1 MEISGLAGGLSLNS
15 KAKNAGEWKL
25 SAGKFGSEEDKGL
38 QTAQDARFYQISAAM
53 KDFSNKGKKLII
65 QYAVKHEQNIDC
77 GGGYVKL
84 LPAGLD
90 QANFNGDSDYNVMFG
105 PDICGATK
113 KVHVIFNYK
122 GKNHLINKEIPCESD
137 EHNHLYTLIVNPDT
151 TYEVKIDGVSKQKG
165 SLKEDWDMLLPRK
178 INDPAASKPADWDDR
193 AQIDDPNDVKPADWD
208 SIPAQI
214 PDPDATKP
222 DDWDDEL
229 DGEWEAP
236 KIDNPKYKGAW
247 KPKQINNPAYKGA
260 WVHPQI
266 DNPDF
271 KDDDTLGQYPSHKFI
286 GIEIWQVKS
295 GTIFDRFLVTDDEA
309 KADAAKD
316 AFLAAQKVEK
326 AAAEKKKEED
336 RKAAEA
342 ESAKNA
348 DKEDGDGECDLVFC
362 SSNFVCLL
370 LVVVMVVC
378 LVFRIYMY

>member
-1 MEISGLAGGLSLNS
+1 LIFATLATATVYFEENFGDGDKWTSRWVES
-15 KAKNAGEWKL
+15 KFKGENAGEWKL

-348 DKEDGDGECDLVFC
+348 DKEDGDDHDHDEEMHDEL
-362 SSNFVCLL
+362 
-370 LVVVMVVC
+370 
-378 LVFRIYMY
+378 

>member
-1 MEISGLAGGLSLNS
+1 LAALTAATVYFEEHFKDGDKWQSRWVES
-15 KAKNAGEWKL
+15 KFKGENAGEWKL
-25 SAGKFGSEEDKGL
+25 SAGKFGSDEDKVL

-53 KDFSNKGKKLII
+53 KEFSNKGKKLII

-77 GGGYVKL
+77 GGGYIKT

-90 QANFNGDSDYNVMFG
+90 QAQFNGDSDYNIMFG

-122 GKNHLINKEIPCESD
+122 GKNHLINKEIACEND
-137 EHNHLYTLIVNPDT
+137 EHNHLYTLIVNPDA
-151 TYEVKIDGVSKQKG
+151 TYEVKIDNASKQKG

-193 AQIDDPNDVKPADWD
+193 EKIDDPADVKPADWD

-214 PDPDATKP
+214 ADPDATKP

-247 KPKQINNPAYKGA
+247 KPKQISNPAYKGS

-271 KDDDTLGQYPSHKFI
+271 VDDDTLGQYASHKYL

-295 GTIFDRFLVTDDEA
+295 GTIFSRFLVTDDEA
-309 KADAAKD
+309 KAEAAAT

-326 AAAEKKKEED
+326 AAAEKKKEEE
-336 RKAAEA
+336 RAAAEA
-342 ESAKNA
+342 EQKAKA
-348 DKEDGDGECDLVFC
+348 DAGEGDEHDDHDHDEEAHDEL
-362 SSNFVCLL
+362 
-370 LVVVMVVC
+370 
-378 LVFRIYMY
+378 